1 MTHMRARKPLLPKQA
16 GVAVMAAPLLL
27 AVSACSEVDDGTF
40 GTTDRGSIV
49 YTGDHN
55 CILAFPATRGSI
67 ILTVPKQV
75 GPLEISVDGDGI
87 GVDMDAETADFGF
100 DIVRT
105 DGTHEA
111 LLQDSIH
118 YMDFDGSTMFT
129 ADAPLWLVR
138 DLDTI
143 ATIAFQWEGETGTRA
158 TAQAGWTEEAAM
170 LSECIG
176 KPLAGVT
183 PLEK

>member
-1 MTHMRARKPLLPKQA
+1 MTQSGARKLLFRNQA
-16 GVAVMAAPLLL
+16 GVALMAAPFLF
-27 AVSACSEVDDGTF
+27 AIGACSQVDDGTF
-40 GTTDRGSIV
+40 GTTDAGAIV
-49 YTGDHN
+49 YTGEYN
-55 CILAFPATRGSI
+55 CNLAFPATRGSI

-75 GPLEISVDGDGI
+75 GPLEISVEGDGI
-87 GVDMDAETADFGF
+87 GVDMEAETADFGF

-118 YMDFDGSTMFT
+118 YMDLDGSSMFT
-129 ADAPLWLVR
+129 ADAPQWLVR

-143 ATIAFQWEGETGTRA
+143 ATIAFQWEGETATRA
-158 TAQAGWTEEAAM
+158 TAPGGWTQEAAM

-176 KPLAGVT
+176 KPLAEVT